1 MSDFIHLTLPDG
13 KQLQVTKGQTVLEAV
28 QKIGQRLAKDAV
40 SASLDDVLVD
50 LTHKVEKN
58 ARLKVHTFSSNE
70 GKETYWHSTSHLMA
84 YAIQELFPTAQVTI
98 GPAIEEGFYYDID
111 FERSFNQ
118 EDLQKIEDK
127 MRELAKQ
134 DFPVKRIEMTRSEAI
149 KYFEKKKNHYKVEI
163 LNELSEPHV
172 SLYEEGKFTDLCT
185 GPHVT
190 STGKI
195 VAVKLLKVAGAY
207 WRGDAKNKQLQRIYG
222 ISFPS
227 QKEMDE
233 YLKTLEEREARDHRK
248 IAKDMKIFT
257 FNEDIGMGLPLWLPN
272 GEQLFHTLQ
281 EFMREEEE
289 KSGYQYVRTPHI
301 AKENVY
307 RQTGH
312 IPYYKD
318 SMYAPIDIEGENYYL
333 KPMNCPHHHKIFSE
347 MIQSYKQLPLRLAEA
362 GNVYRFELSGTM
374 YGIIRARGFTQNDSH
389 NYCTPTQVEDEVVS
403 VLKMNMKLYE
413 LFGVKNYWFRLSLP
427 DFEGHP
433 EKYAGDED
441 RWREAANALRN
452 ALKRVGKDAVET
464 KDEAAFYGPK
474 IDIQTK
480 NIKGKEDTIAT
491 VQVDIM
497 VPKRMGLSYIDEND
511 KPAIPTVI
519 HRAILGSYER
529 FIAFLLEQTMGK
541 FPLWL
546 APVQVKVLPLSEK
559 FKTYA
564 ENVHTQLKEHKI
576 RADLD
581 STDQTLNYRIRNAQL
596 EKVPYMLIVG
606 EKEEAGKTV
615 SIRTRDG
622 KQENDLSLH
631 TLIQRLQ
638 KEIHEKEQ

>member
-1 MSDFIHLTLPDG
+1 MTNTIHLTLPDG
-13 KQLQVTKGQTVLEAV
+13 KQLQVEKGQTVLEAI
-28 QKIGQRLAKDAV
+28 QKIGARLAQAAI
-40 SASLDDVLVD
+40 SASLDGQLVD

-58 ARLKVHTFSSNE
+58 AAFKVHTFASNE

-84 YAIQELFPTAQVTI
+84 YAIQELFPGAQFTI

-111 FERSFNQ
+111 YERPFTP
-118 EDLQKIEDK
+118 EDLIQIEDK
-127 MRELAKQ
+127 MRELAKK
-134 DFPVKRIEMTRSEAI
+134 DFPVKRIELTREEAI
-149 KYFEKKKNHYKVEI
+149 KHFEKQKNHYKVEI
-163 LNELSEPHV
+163 LKELEEKRV
-172 SLYEEGKFTDLCT
+172 SIYEEGNFTDLCT

-195 VAVKLLKVAGAY
+195 VAIKLLKVAGAY

-222 ISFPS
+222 ISFPT
-227 QKEMDE
+227 QKELDE
-233 YLKTLEEREARDHRK
+233 YLKILEEREARDHRK
-248 IAKDMKIFT
+248 IAKEMKIFT

-272 GEQLFHTLQ
+272 GERLFHTLQ

-289 KSGYQYVRTPHI
+289 RAGYQYVRTPHI

-347 MIQSYKQLPLRLAEA
+347 MVQSYKQLPLRLAEA

-389 NYCTPTQVEDEVVS
+389 NYCTPSQVEDEVVS
-403 VLKMNMKLYE
+403 VLEMNMRLYE
-413 LFGVKNYWFRLSLP
+413 KFGVQNYWFRLSLP

-433 EKYAGDED
+433 EKYSGDEQ
-441 RWREAANALRN
+441 RWRDAADSLRN
-452 ALKRVGKDAVET
+452 ALKRVGKDATET

-474 IDIQTK
+474 IDIQTR

-511 KPAIPTVI
+511 KPAIPTCV

-541 FPLWL
+541 FPFWL
-546 APVQVKVLPLSEK
+546 APVQTKVLPLSEK
-559 FKTYA
+559 FRDYA
-564 ENVHTQLKEHKI
+564 QHVQESLKNAGVRSE
-576 RADLD
+576 LD

-596 EKVPYMLIVG
+596 EKVPYMVIVG
-606 EKEEAGKTV
+606 EKEAAAKTV

-622 KQENDLSLH
+622 KQENDL
-631 TLIQRLQ
+631 TLATLLQRLR
-638 KEIHEKEQ
+638 HENTTKA